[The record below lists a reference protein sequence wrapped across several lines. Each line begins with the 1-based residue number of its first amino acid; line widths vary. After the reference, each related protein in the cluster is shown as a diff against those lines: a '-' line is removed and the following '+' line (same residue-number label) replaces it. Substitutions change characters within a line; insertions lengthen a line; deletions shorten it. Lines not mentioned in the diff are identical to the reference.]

1 MGVTGRSNAAT
12 KRDDGSGGI
21 AGAFWLV
28 RWELGTVRPPYEL
41 GALLYLLFGF
51 LAVPILY
58 GVFEFGGM
66 GLGGSR
72 MEGFFNDFLADAYFL
87 VVCAFLGVGV
97 LGRRDAISSRL
108 LFLRGLPIPVGS
120 VVAWRAVSM
129 LSALAANAAVFFSPA
144 FLFSAFG
151 DLGASYLW
159 FEAIWVGYGL
169 LASGL
174 YLILELSA
182 NGRAR
187 ITIFVGFV
195 LSLVLAAALIEWTA
209 SPGLVG
215 RTVDLTR
222 NNGALPAVFSVVGGA
237 AAFILLARVA
247 VRRVRSRDV
256 FWESSS

>member
-1 MGVTGRSNAAT
+1 MGVTGRSSAGA
-12 KRDDGSGGI
+12 RGDDGSGGI
-21 AGAFWLV
+21 SGALWLV
-28 RWELGTVRPPYEL
+28 RWELGTGRPPYEL
-41 GALLYLLFGF
+41 GALLSLLLGF
-51 LAVPILY
+51 LAVPILS
-58 GVFEFGGM
+58 GVFEF
-66 GLGGSR
+66 
-72 MEGFFNDFLADAYFL
+72 EGFFNHVLADAYFL

-120 VVAWRAVSM
+120 VVAWRALSM

-144 FLFSAFG
+144 FLFSVFG

-159 FEAIWVGYGL
+159 FEAVWVGYGL

-222 NNGALPAVFSVVGGA
+222 NHGALPAVFSLVGGA
-237 AAFILLARVA
+237 AAFVLLALVA